1 MLVEIPDLDV
11 IFGLILAFIGG
22 LFTLFVYSKLKS
34 ISASNEQTKQDSER
48 LEFYERQLIDLK
60 IKLDAIDL
68 ENLSFS
74 QETPQNIVKNEEKPV
89 QVEAK
94 QGQVVPEQAPVPA
107 RVERTPNMSSGD
119 IVEAVL
125 RLITDRSRTSR
136 DIQITLGKSREH
148 ISRTMKKM
156 SDDGLTIAAISEGGS
171 VNPQIL
177 EYNSS
182 EDSWTLKDT
191 DLKTDELSTFS
202 LAEASNK
209 IAMTFSGDAKRLAV
223 ITNDPTTGQGVA

>member
-11 IFGLILAFIGG
+11 IFGLVLAFIGG
-22 LFTLFVYSKLKS
+22 LFTLFVYSKLKAD
-34 ISASNEQTKQDSER
+34 SASNKQTKADSER

-74 QETPQNIVKNEEKPV
+74 QQIPQNIVRNEEKPV
-89 QVEAK
+89 QV
-94 QGQVVPEQAPVPA
+94 VPEQVQVPA

-125 RLITDRSRTSR
+125 GLITDRSRTSR

-156 SDDGLTIAAISEGGS
+156 SDDGLVERNTNAKPYSYSITQTGLSRLSGTGTTHQIIA
-171 VNPQIL
+171 PQT
-177 EYNSS
+177 S
-182 EDSWTLKDT
+182 
-191 DLKTDELSTFS
+191 
-202 LAEASNK
+202 
-209 IAMTFSGDAKRLAV
+209 
-223 ITNDPTTGQGVA
+223 

>member
-22 LFTLFVYSKLKS
+22 LFTLFVYSRLKAD
-34 ISASNEQTKQDSER
+34 SASNNQIKADSER

-74 QETPQNIVKNEEKPV
+74 QEIPQNIVKNEEKPE
-89 QVEAK
+89 QVVEK
-94 QGQVVPEQAPVPA
+94 QVHIVPEQIPVPV

-156 SDDGLTIAAISEGGS
+156 SDDGLVERNTNAKPYSYSITQTGRSRLSGSGAATQTIA
-171 VNPQIL
+171 PQT
-177 EYNSS
+177 S
-182 EDSWTLKDT
+182 
-191 DLKTDELSTFS
+191 
-202 LAEASNK
+202 
-209 IAMTFSGDAKRLAV
+209 
-223 ITNDPTTGQGVA
+223 

>member
-11 IFGLILAFIGG
+11 IFGLVLAFIGG
-22 LFTLFVYSKLKS
+22 LFTLFVYSRLKAD
-34 ISASNEQTKQDSER
+34 SASNNQTKADSER

-74 QETPQNIVKNEEKPV
+74 QQIPQNIVRNEEKPV
-89 QVEAK
+89 QVVEK
-94 QGQVVPEQAPVPA
+94 PVQVVPEQVQVPA
-107 RVERTPNMSSGD
+107 RVERTPNMSNGD

-125 RLITDRSRTSR
+125 GLITDRSRTSR

-156 SDDGLTIAAISEGGS
+156 SDDGLVERNTNSKPYSYSITQNGRSKLSRTDTAPQTIT
-171 VNPQIL
+171 PQT
-177 EYNSS
+177 S
-182 EDSWTLKDT
+182 
-191 DLKTDELSTFS
+191 
-202 LAEASNK
+202 
-209 IAMTFSGDAKRLAV
+209 
-223 ITNDPTTGQGVA
+223 

>member
-11 IFGLILAFIGG
+11 IFGLVLAFIGG
-22 LFTLFVYSKLKS
+22 LFTLFVYSKLKA
-34 ISASNEQTKQDSER
+34 ISASNDQTKQDSER

-74 QETPQNIVKNEEKPV
+74 QETPQNVVKNEEKPV
-89 QVEAK
+89 QVVEK
-94 QGQVVPEQAPVPA
+94 QVQIVPEQVPAPV

-156 SDDGLTIAAISEGGS
+156 SDDGLVERNTNAKPYSYSITQTGLSRLSGSGGTPQDRKS
-171 VNPQIL
+171 V
-177 EYNSS
+177 
-182 EDSWTLKDT
+182 
-191 DLKTDELSTFS
+191 
-202 LAEASNK
+202 
-209 IAMTFSGDAKRLAV
+209 V
-223 ITNDPTTGQGVA
+223 